1 MTIFDKID
9 IKLAQFATLSITIL
23 LSRKWFTWLMK
34 LPVFALF
41 ACVCVITRPYF
52 WARTWTKHCHAIA
65 ISEWE
70 GWLIEKAVTKN
81 LLILLSFFN

>member
-9 IKLAQFATLSITIL
+9 IKLVQFVALSIAIL

-41 ACVCVITRPYF
+41 VCMWVITYPYF
-52 WARTWTKHCHAIA
+52 WARIWTKRRHAITF
-65 ISEWE
+65 SEWE
-70 GWLIEKAVTKN
+70 GWLVEMAVTKK
-81 LLILLSFFN
+81 LIDFVDFFN